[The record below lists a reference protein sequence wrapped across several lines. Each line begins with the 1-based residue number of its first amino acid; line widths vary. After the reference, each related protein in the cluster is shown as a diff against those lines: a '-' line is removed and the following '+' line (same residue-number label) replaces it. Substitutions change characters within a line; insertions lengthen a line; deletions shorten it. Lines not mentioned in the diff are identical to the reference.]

1 MSAGTSA
8 EGTMSLLIQ
17 TPRLDLFPCPPQAAR
32 TAYGGKRQLESLF
45 GAQIASD
52 WLSKEA
58 RGLITYYAQWLEHDP
73 KMLGWGLWLLKH
85 RDDRV
90 IIGSSGFKGKPD
102 YHGQIEIGYGIGSSY
117 WRQGYTFEAA
127 AALVDWAFQ
136 QPGVR
141 RIIAECLVNNTGSIR
156 ILEKLGMTRTG
167 IEVDYIKWKLDKA

>member
-85 RDDRV
+85 RADRV